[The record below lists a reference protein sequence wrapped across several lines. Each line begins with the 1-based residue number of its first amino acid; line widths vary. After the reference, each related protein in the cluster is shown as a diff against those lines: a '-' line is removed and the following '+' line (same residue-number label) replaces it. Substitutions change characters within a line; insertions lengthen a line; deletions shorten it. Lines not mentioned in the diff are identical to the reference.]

1 MKKFSHPRRPLA
13 AAATLAIALAA
24 GLTACGTSSGGS
36 TEYSE
41 ENPAALTFSWWGS
54 DPRHQAN
61 QAIIESFTAATP
73 AITVEGQFGDWN
85 GYWDRLATTTA
96 GGDSADIITM
106 DEQYL
111 QEYAGR
117 GALADLSTLEGLDLS
132 KFDESTLNSG
142 KNEDG
147 LYGLSTGRNVY
158 VVMANRDLFE
168 QAGVAL
174 PDDSTWTWDD
184 YYRISAE
191 IAAKLDG
198 VSGTDYGALDVD
210 LNIWL
215 RQQGESLYNQDG
227 EGIGYDSATAV
238 SWFEHLLKVRDQGGG
253 SSAAQAVEDQAGTL
267 ESASFP
273 NNRAAMD
280 WYWSN
285 QLGSLEDA
293 SGSDI
298 AMLRAPSATG
308 SAADNGMFF
317 KASMYWAVS
326 SASEYQGAAGEF
338 VNYLANNKDAA
349 EKLLLDRGV
358 PVNPD
363 MRAAIEPILNE
374 SESEVMA
381 FLEEVEPDLET
392 SPRPAP
398 VGASGVQLLVNRYA
412 SEVLFGNLTP
422 EQATEKMTG
431 EIEALI
437 G

>member
-1 MKKFSHPRRPLA
+1 MKKFSPRRRPLA
-13 AAATLAIALAA
+13 AAVTLAVALAA
-24 GLTACGTSSGGS
+24 GLTACGGSDGAS

-41 ENPAALTFSWWGS
+41 ENPAGLAFSWWGS

-61 QAIIESFTAATP
+61 QAIIDSFEASNP

-96 GGDSADIITM
+96 GGDAADIITM

-117 GALADLSTLEGLDLS
+117 GALADLSTLKGLDLS

-142 KNEDG
+142 KYEDG

-158 VVMANRDLFE
+158 VVMANKDLFDK
-168 QAGVAL
+168 AGVPL

-184 YYRISAE
+184 YYRISKE
-191 IAAKLDG
+191 VGSKLDG

-227 EGIGYDSATAV
+227 EGIGYDNANAV
-238 SWFEHLLKVRDQGGG
+238 SWFEHLLKVRDEGGG
-253 SSAAQAVEDQAGTL
+253 STAAQAVEDQAGTL
-267 ESASFP
+267 ETASFP

-285 QLGSLEDA
+285 QLGALETA

-298 AMLRAPSATG
+298 TMLRAPSSTG
-308 SAADNGMFF
+308 KAQDSGMFF
-317 KASMYWAVS
+317 KASMYWSVS
-326 SASEYQGAAGEF
+326 AASDYQDAAGEF
-338 VNYLANNKDAA
+338 VNYLANNADAA

-363 MRAAIEPILNE
+363 MRAAIEPVI
-374 SESEVMA
+374 SESDSEVVS

-422 EQATEKMTG
+422 EEAAEQMTG
-431 EIEALI
+431 EIESLI